1 MLKVLKKIWPPK
13 NRRKVDR
20 VPTHSLVQFKI
31 LDSRNPSVRSRV
43 LQGEILDL
51 SEEGLCIGTNTV
63 QIDGMHIFHHPS
75 TGRSKL
81 ELEVALSAGQSALK
95 TVGEVRW
102 YRKTEGAGA
111 STYRVGVNWE
121 SLTKEDLEALR
132 KFLKTQEKNKV

>member
-1 MLKVLKKIWPPK
+1 MLKILKKIWPPK
-13 NRRKVDR
+13 NRRKVER
-20 VPTHSLVQFKI
+20 VPTRSLVQFKI

-75 TGRSKL
+75 TGRST
-81 ELEVALSAGQSALK
+81 LEVEIALFPDQSPFK

-121 SLTKEDLEALR
+121 SLAKGDLEVLR
-132 KFLKTQEKNKV
+132 KFLKTQEKRS

>member
-1 MLKVLKKIWPPK
+1 MLKILKKIWSPK
-13 NRRKVDR
+13 NRRKSDR
-20 VPTHSLVQFKI
+20 VMTRSLVQFKI
-31 LDSRNPSVRSRV
+31 LDSRNPNVRSRV

-75 TGRSKL
+75 KGRSKL
-81 ELEVALSAGQSALK
+81 EVEVELSPDQSPLK

-102 YRKTEGAGA
+102 YRKMENGST

-121 SLTKEDLEALR
+121 SLSKGDLEALR
-132 KFLKTQEKNKV
+132 KFLKTQGKINL